1 MEIAISLLIV
11 VLILATG
18 LLYHATTLLINKVE
32 KLEERVEELEN
43 DQIQFEVLSPAELE
57 EVLQSPKIQLL

>member
-32 KLEERVEELEN
+32 KLEERIDQLE
-43 DQIQFEVLSPAELE
+43 DIKLQVLSPAELDE
-57 EVLQSPKIQLL
+57 LLQPKIQLV

>member
-1 MEIAISLLIV
+1 MEIAISLLII

-43 DQIQFEVLSPAELE
+43 GKIQLEVLSPAELE
-57 EVLQSPKIQLL
+57 EALNPKIQLL

>member
-1 MEIAISLLIV
+1 MEIAISLLII

-32 KLEERVEELEN
+32 KLEERIDQLE
-43 DQIQFEVLSPAELE
+43 DEQIQVLSPAELE
-57 EVLQSPKIQLL
+57 EVLKPKIQLV